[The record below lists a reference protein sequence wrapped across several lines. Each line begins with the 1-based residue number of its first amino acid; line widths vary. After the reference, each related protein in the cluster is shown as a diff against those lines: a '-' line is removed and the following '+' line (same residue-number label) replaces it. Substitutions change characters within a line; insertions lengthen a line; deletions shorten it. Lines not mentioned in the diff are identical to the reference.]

1 MSNNDLIK
9 RIEAALEK
17 IRPYLKADG
26 GNVEFHSVTPDNV
39 LKVKLTGACEGCPF
53 SMFTMKAGVEQTIL
67 KEVPEIKEVVTV

>member
-1 MSNNDLIK
+1 MSDNDLIT

-26 GNVEFHSVTPDNV
+26 GNVEFYSVTPDNV

-53 SMFTMKAGVEQTIL
+53 SMFTMKAGVEQTVL
-67 KEVPEIKEVVTV
+67 KDVPEIKEVVTV